1 MDYQQNSTRTRSTL
15 APSKS
20 GPGLSVRQGNRV
32 PLGEISANTKS
43 GLENK
48 RPVKS
53 QVITAICFC
62 FASHLNRCR
71 FSPPPSPFLAV
82 WSLPPPS
89 CHAYWERLEKLLL
102 TFKSVARYVFL
113 SVSIINGFKISL
125 NAFK

>member
-71 FSPPPSPFLAV
+71 FSPPL
-82 WSLPPPS
+82 SLPGRVVTPPS
-89 CHAYWERLEKLLL
+89 FLPCLLGTVGETAFNVQICSAL
-102 TFKSVARYVFL
+102 CL
-113 SVSIINGFKISL
+113 SFCFYN
-125 NAFK
+125 